1 LPGFDYRYR
10 LSGDEPTV
18 RTFSIKDSGALSR
31 GDMLN
36 FVDGHVE
43 LGARGDTALVG
54 AAFARSGR
62 AGGPSLIRV
71 ITDADAVY
79 AVEDPVARVKGALLH
94 LTGATGAQGVTA
106 ARGSE
111 FRVVL
116 DSAATEETLVTIEV
130 RSHRATTADDAVTRP
145 AGGELSAAIARAVVR
160 LHRDQIGRG
169 PTKARAFFRDNT
181 IVVILEDILS
191 KGERSLV
198 AAGEEEAVLAIRRT
212 FQATMRDSLIATVES
227 LTGCKVVAFMSM
239 SNIDPEMSAELFIL
253 DRPVPS
259 EPSS

>member
-1 LPGFDYRYR
+1 LPGFDFRYR
-10 LSGDEPTV
+10 LSGGEPTV
-18 RTFSIKDSGALSR
+18 RTFSVKDSGALSR
-31 GDMLN
+31 GDILN
-36 FVDGHVE
+36 FDGGHVE

-62 AGGPSLIRV
+62 AGDPTLIRV

-79 AVEDPVARVKGALLH
+79 AVEDPVARVKGARLD
-94 LTGATGAQGVTA
+94 LTGATGAQSVA
-106 ARGSE
+106 ASTGSE
-111 FRVVL
+111 FLVVV
-116 DSAATEETLVTIEV
+116 DSSANEQTLVTIDAG
-130 RSHRATTADDAVTRP
+130 SHHATTAGDAVTRP
-145 AGGELSAAIARAVVR
+145 SGGELSAAIARAVVR

-181 IVVILEDILS
+181 VVVILEDILS

-198 AAGEEEAVLAIRRT
+198 AAGEEEAVLEIRRT
-212 FQATMRDSLIATVES
+212 FQATMRESLIATVER

-239 SNIDPEMSAELFIL
+239 SHIDPEMSAELFIL

-259 EPSS
+259 EPPG